1 MQATFPLLLAHGEM
15 VTTRQIADAA
25 GIAEGTIFRVFDDK
39 DAVIRAVLEAV
50 FDPTPF
56 DDAVRALDPE
66 LSFEVGLR
74 TIVDLLQQRAVVIW
88 RVASSLGPRFH
99 DDTRKNVVVSPP
111 MVAFFKRHKHRI
123 RLPPTEAAQ
132 VLRSLTISL
141 THPSLVE
148 EPMAPEAH
156 RRPVPPRRGSGLV
169 TDAAQ
174 GPPNAP
180 RALQARAG
188 GSSSCSRRSRRR
200 WPSRSRP

>member
-1 MQATFPLLLAHGEM
+1 MDLVTAEPDAQTAIRRRASMLPPEERRAAIVQATFPLLLAHGEM

-56 DDAVRALDPE
+56 DDAVRALDPG

-99 DDTRKNVVVSPP
+99 DDTRKNVLVSPP
-111 MVAFFKRHKHRI
+111 MVAFFKRHKDRI

-148 EPMAPEAH
+148 EPM
-156 RRPVPPRRGSGLV
+156 PPKRIVDLFLHGG
-169 TDAAQ
+169 
-174 GPPNAP
+174 G
-180 RALQARAG
+180 AR
-188 GSSSCSRRSRRR
+188 S
-200 WPSRSRP
+200 